1 MTMKGLGKTCVSPS
15 IVTCRSSIASRSAA
29 WVFGL
34 ARLISSASRI
44 CANTGPGRNSNSLVF
59 WLYARTPVTSEGSR
73 SGVNWMRRN
82 VQSSERASDLA
93 SIVLPTPGT
102 SSMRR
107 CPSHRRVTRQS
118 RISSSLLT
126 IARLTFDMNASAT
139 RPTASLPPTPAI
151 IDSPSVGS
159 ISVEYGWG
167 LQLVPDMYAIS
178 AAFVWRESSVRQADW
193 VRRALGDFF
202 LFHEPQ
208 MAAHVKPQMSR
219 EESGNSLHVQRP
231 VGEVRAGMRCALDD
245 PDLARPPVSVVETA
259 AVVHLRH
266 GIGAAVNE
274 EQRPR
279 LERAEHIDRPARG
292 EPAARAQPEHQ
303 PGEPDERSA
312 RQLARAPHVLDEQR
326 AQVAERAVEHQRLH
340 ARLARR

>member
-126 IARLTFDMNASAT
+126 IARLTFAMNASAT
-139 RPTASLPPTPAI
+139 RPTDSGAPIPLGI
-151 IDSPSVGS
+151 IGGPSWSP
-159 ISVEYGWG
+159 IRVEYGGRGRFVPGEAPHLNFCALGVVPSPHDGLSEARAIKLEGPAERRSRDREHHDQLLVEG
-167 LQLVPDMYAIS
+167 LQARGVLDPESALLVV
-178 AAFVWRESSVRQADW
+178 FSV
-193 VRRALGDFF
+193 
-202 LFHEPQ
+202 
-208 MAAHVKPQMSR
+208 
-219 EESGNSLHVQRP
+219 
-231 VGEVRAGMRCALDD
+231 
-245 PDLARPPVSVVETA
+245 VSVGRLGSATCLYTSPASRFVT
-259 AVVHLRH
+259 
-266 GIGAAVNE
+266 E
-274 EQRPR
+274 ER
-279 LERAEHIDRPARG
+279 
-292 EPAARAQPEHQ
+292 
-303 PGEPDERSA
+303 
-312 RQLARAPHVLDEQR
+312 
-326 AQVAERAVEHQRLH
+326 
-340 ARLARR
+340 